1 MLKDIGGPGIL
12 NGVLVGVVSFG
23 SAACGTPDAPT
34 VFTKV
39 GFYADWI
46 DSIIEQNVARV
57 KKRTT
62 LLRPLD
68 LTPPIFYTSPKT
80 TFQVTPMLR
89 IKKKAREMEQI
100 EMLREI
106 QTKGLLKEFVNKVIG
121 SDEARDLLR
130 EAEAVD
136 IMENLE
142 KGTRSQHTSTTTMA
156 TKPLTIPTIPEL
168 DLNFYSNSSSETIEE
183 LSELEADV
191 TKSVDKDKALETQIE
206 RDVMD
211 IIDKMNE
218 FVNDTKTN
226 VKKLEQ
232 NYDDSDTK
240 NFLKVLYLPE
250 KKRNLSTTSAVS
262 EEINE
267 GIQIPLEIPSQPS
280 LDLTYRNNK
289 TDTEI
294 FLSRQDLIDLFSEA
308 LKEEIQIKTK
318 ATPGIVVQRS
328 ETSTSTIKR
337 NATLSLNEMKISYL
351 EQLKKKTV
359 YTKN

>member
-1 MLKDIGGPGIL
+1 
-12 NGVLVGVVSFG
+12 
-23 SAACGTPDAPT
+23 
-34 VFTKV
+34 
-39 GFYADWI
+39 
-46 DSIIEQNVARV
+46 
-57 KKRTT
+57 
-62 LLRPLD
+62 
-68 LTPPIFYTSPKT
+68 
-80 TFQVTPMLR
+80 MLR